1 MLTDKELKQKF
12 IDMWNETI
20 NFLKQKD
27 KVSVSDI
34 YNLQFSFAK
43 EYDVYYN
50 NFPCEY
56 ARRKDEYHIC
66 ENCPLNI
73 CDPHL
78 NCLQT
83 NSMFSHFFKNIREN
97 NIQEAIESA
106 ECIRD
111 SWTISV

>member
-27 KVSVSDI
+27 KVSASDI
-34 YNLQFSFAK
+34 YNLQFFFAK
-43 EYDVYYN
+43 EYSVYYN